1 MPFMLLIME
10 DRDRRQNWSAEQ
22 RRRAYERMG
31 RFVESLEARGVYEA
45 SESLRS
51 VYEGVRVQVRDGR
64 QIVVDGPFAEA
75 KEVVG
80 GFFLLDCPTR
90 EDAVA
95 IARECPATEWGT
107 VEVREV
113 GPCYE

>member
-1 MPFMLLIME
+1 MYMLLIME
-10 DRDRRQNWSAEQ
+10 ERDRRERWSPE
-22 RRRAYERMG
+22 RRRQAYEQMG
-31 RFVESLEARGVYEA
+31 RFVEGLEARGVYKA

-51 VYEGVRVQVRDGR
+51 VYEGVRVQSRDGR
-64 QIVVDGPFAEA
+64 KIVHDGPFAEA

-80 GFFLLDCPTR
+80 GFFLLDCGSR
-90 EDAVA
+90 DEA
-95 IARECPATEWGT
+95 IAIAQDCPATDWGT